1 MESLQIYI
9 PVYSIAVLN
18 ATCVGNPVLC
28 NSSIEFEIKLL
39 VTGTAKNAF
48 IVSNYN
54 HKGWRVLLPA
64 AVQLRWIRS
73 HYKKLSLIM
82 YHSLLWCM
90 LFHWL
95 NSCFLLLTSLLK
107 YSWKDLFY
115 FCNSACMEFW
125 KYQGIQLCDAFFTL
139 SRWDIL
145 LWLASG
151 FVYLQKCLMLL
162 PEH

>member
-1 MESLQIYI
+1 MHLILLLLLREVDAFEGEIASAVEDAISNKIRKRIIKLWVMESLQIYI

-28 NSSIEFEIKLL
+28 NSSIEFEIKVL
-39 VTGTAKNAF
+39 VTGTAKDVF

-64 AVQLRWIRS
+64 VVQLRWIRS

-90 LFHWL
+90 LFH
-95 NSCFLLLTSLLK
+95 CLTLA
-107 YSWKDLFY
+107 FY
-115 FCNSACMEFW
+115 F
-125 KYQGIQLCDAFFTL
+125 
-139 SRWDIL
+139 
-145 LWLASG
+145 
-151 FVYLQKCLMLL
+151 
-162 PEH
+162 